1 MARKK
6 RQRGS
11 HRDGPASPR
20 RSESRKS
27 LSGDSARARKPQPA
41 PAAPGRTGKTSSQ
54 IFLPALLFFVCFG
67 LYVSNGDFLPGG
79 DQQGNMLASVNLL
92 KRHAFSL
99 SPPDAPNAFLWTLQ
113 RPGKEPQPVTIRQ
126 WTREADDLYAQGR
139 LKAVNRYYLAK
150 TRRPEEYV
158 NTFGLG
164 AAITALP
171 VYAFLDLFV
180 DIESNRYWW
189 WHGGALTA
197 SLLTAFAAV
206 FVFLTARRFVGS
218 LPALLTALAFGLG
231 SCVWPI
237 SSQALWQHPATTFFL
252 SLGAY
257 FLLGI
262 PERRGYAAGCGAAL
276 GMAVLCRPTSAI
288 VVVCVGAYL
297 LWANRRWFAAYVLAG
312 LPFAVILAAYNGYYF
327 GSPFEFGQTI
337 ASKRI
342 ALRFTGSADLWQSP
356 ILESLPGLFISPS
369 RGLAFYSPVLL
380 FGLVGAVLAWK
391 DRRYRPLIPL
401 QAATLLLILVAAKWF
416 DWWGGS
422 TYGYRPIVD
431 TAPFLALMMIP
442 VIDRV
447 VSSRWM
453 LSLFAALLLWSAAVQ
468 FVGAWSYSV
477 TGWTGQWRD
486 YDNPDKASLW
496 QWTRPQIV
504 YHIANFQSERAIK
517 KRLQQRYTKARLPI
531 LYLSPPK

>member
-1 MARKK
+1 MT
-6 RQRGS
+6 
-11 HRDGPASPR
+11 
-20 RSESRKS
+20 S
-27 LSGDSARARKPQPA
+27 LQ
-41 PAAPGRTGKTSSQ
+41 TL
-54 IFLPALLFFVCFG
+54 LPVLLFFLCFG
-67 LYVSNGDFLPGG
+67 AYVSNGDFLPS
-79 DQQGNMLASVNLL
+79 DDAKGNMLASVNLL
-92 KRHAFSL
+92 KRHTFSL
-99 SPPDAPNAFLWTLQ
+99 SPPNAPGSFFWVLE
-113 RPGKEPQPVTIRQ
+113 RPGEKPHTVAVHEWSGEV
-126 WTREADDLYAQGR
+126 DDLYAQGH
-139 LKAVNRYYLAK
+139 LKAENKYYLAK
-150 TRRPEEYV
+150 TTHPEAYV
-158 NTFGLG
+158 NSFGLG
-164 AAITALP
+164 AAMTALP

-180 DIESNRYWW
+180 DIESNRNWW

-197 SLLTAFAAV
+197 SFLTAFAAV
-206 FVFLTARRFVGS
+206 CVFLAARRFVS
-218 LPALLTALAFGLG
+218 PLPALLTALAFGLG

-237 SSQALWQHPATTFFL
+237 SSQALWQHPANTFFL

-262 PERRGYAAGCGAAL
+262 PERRGYAVYCGAAL

-288 VVVCVGAYL
+288 VVVCMGAYL
-297 LWANRRWFAAYVLAG
+297 LWANRRRLPGYVLGG
-312 LPFAVILAAYNGYYF
+312 LPFALILTVYNGYYF
-327 GSPFEFGQTI
+327 GNPFEFGQTV
-337 ASKRI
+337 ASKNI
-342 ALRFTGSADLWQSP
+342 ALASTGSENLWQSP

-369 RGLAFYSPVLL
+369 RGLVFYSPVLL

-401 QAATLLLILVAAKWF
+401 QAATLLLIVVAAKWF

-453 LSLFAALLLWSAAVQ
+453 LSLFGALLLWSAAVQ
-468 FVGAWSYSV
+468 FVGAWSYSIS
-477 TGWTGQWRD
+477 GWTSQWRD

-504 YHIANFQSERAIK
+504 YHIANFRSERATK
-517 KRLQQRYTKARLPI
+517 KRSQKRQTQARVPI

>member
-1 MARKK
+1 MARRK
-6 RQRGS
+6 RQRGP
-11 HRDGPASPR
+11 RRAAPASPR
-20 RSESRKS
+20 SLKS
-27 LSGDSARARKPQPA
+27 QKDLSGDSARGRKAQPA
-41 PAAPGRTGKTSSQ
+41 PAAPGRTGKTPSQ
-54 IFLPALLFFVCFG
+54 IFLPVLLFFVCFIA
-67 LYVSNGDFLPGG
+67 YVSNGDFLPGA

-92 KRHAFSL
+92 KRHTLSL
-99 SPPDAPNAFLWTLQ
+99 GPRDAPNAFLWALE
-113 RPGKEPQPVTIRQ
+113 RPGKEPQRISLGQ
-126 WTREADDLYAQGR
+126 WSRAADDLYAQGR
-139 LKAVNRYYLAK
+139 LKAVNRYYLAE
-150 TRRPEEYV
+150 TRHPEEYV

-164 AAITALP
+164 AAMTALP

-206 FVFLTARRFVGS
+206 FVFLAARRFVGS
-218 LPALLTALAFGLG
+218 LPAVLTALAFGLG
-231 SCVWPI
+231 SCAWPI
-237 SSQALWQHPATTFFL
+237 SSQALWQHPATTFYL
-252 SLGAY
+252 SLGAC
-257 FLLGI
+257 FLVGI
-262 PERRGYAAGCGAAL
+262 PERRGYAAYCGAAL

-297 LWANRRWFAAYVLAG
+297 LWANRRWFAGYVLAG
-312 LPFAVILAAYNGYYF
+312 LPFAVILALYNGYYF

-342 ALRFTGSADLWQSP
+342 ALAFTGSADLWQSP

-369 RGLAFYSPVLL
+369 RGLVFYSPVLL

-391 DRRYRPLIPL
+391 QPRYRPLIPL

-453 LSLFAALLLWSAAVQ
+453 LGLFGALLLWSAAVQ
-468 FVGAWSYSV
+468 FVGAWSYSLS
-477 TGWTGQWRD
+477 GWTSQWKD

-496 QWTRPQIV
+496 QWRRPQIV
-504 YHIANFQSERAIK
+504 YHIANFQSERATK
-517 KRLQQRYTKARLPI
+517 KRLQQRYTKKRMPI
-531 LYLSPPK
+531 LHLSPPK

>member
-6 RQRGS
+6 RKRGS
-11 HRDGPASPR
+11 RRDGPVSPR
-20 RSESRKS
+20 SSKSRKD
-27 LSGDSARARKPQPA
+27 LSSDSASSRERQGVL
-41 PAAPGRTGKTSSQ
+41 AAPDRAGKTSLQ
-54 IFLPALLFFVCFG
+54 IFLPVLLFFVCFG

-79 DQQGNMLASVNLL
+79 DQQGNMLAVVNLL
-92 KRHAFSL
+92 KRHTFSL
-99 SPPDAPNAFLWTLQ
+99 GPPDSPASFIWVLES
-113 RPGKEPQPVTIRQ
+113 PGKEPQRVTIGQ
-126 WTREADDLYAQGR
+126 WSREVDDLYAQGR

-150 TRRPEEYV
+150 TRRSEEYV

-164 AAITALP
+164 AAMTALP

-206 FVFLTARRFVGS
+206 CVFLAARRFAGS
-218 LPALLTALAFGLG
+218 LPALLPALAFGLG
-231 SCVWPI
+231 SCVWSI
-237 SSQALWQHPATTFFL
+237 SSQALWQHPATTFYL

-262 PERRGYAAGCGAAL
+262 PERRGYAAYCGVAL
-276 GMAVLCRPTSAI
+276 GMAVLCRPTSAM

-297 LWANRRWFAAYVLAG
+297 LWANRRWFARYVLGG
-312 LPFAVILAAYNGYYF
+312 LPFAVMLALYNGYYF

-337 ASKRI
+337 ASKNI
-342 ALRFTGSADLWQSP
+342 ALASTGSADLWQSP
-356 ILESLPGLFISPS
+356 ILESLPGLFFSPS

-380 FGLVGAVLAWK
+380 FGFVGAVLAWK
-391 DRRYRPLIPL
+391 EPRYRPLIPL
-401 QAATLLLILVAAKWF
+401 QAATLLLFIVAAKWF

-431 TAPFLALMMIP
+431 TVPFFALMMIP

-447 VSSRWM
+447 VSNRWI
-453 LSLFAALLLWSAAVQ
+453 LSLFGALLLWSATVQ
-468 FVGAWSYSV
+468 FVGAWSYSL
-477 TGWTGQWRD
+477 TGWTSQWRD

-517 KRLQQRYTKARLPI
+517 KRLQQRYTKAGVPI
-531 LYLSPPK
+531 LYLSPPE

>member
-1 MARKK
+1 MPRKK
-6 RQRGS
+6 RTRGS
-11 HRDGPASPR
+11 HRDGPASTR
-20 RSESRKS
+20 RSESQKS
-27 LSGDSARARKPQPA
+27 LSGDSARGRKTQRAPA
-41 PAAPGRTGKTSSQ
+41 PPGRTGTPSSQ
-54 IFLPALLFFVCFG
+54 IFLPVLMFVVCFG

-99 SPPDAPNAFLWTLQ
+99 SPPDAPRSFLWTLE

-158 NTFGLG
+158 NTFGFG

-206 FVFLTARRFVGS
+206 FVFLAARRFVGS

-237 SSQALWQHPATTFFL
+237 SSQALWQHPATTFYL
-252 SLGAY
+252 SLGAC

-297 LWANRRWFAAYVLAG
+297 LWANRRWFAEYVLAG
-312 LPFAVILAAYNGYYF
+312 LPFAVILALYNGYYF

-337 ASKRI
+337 ASKNI
-342 ALRFTGSADLWQSP
+342 ALASTGSAELWQSP

-369 RGLAFYSPVLL
+369 RGLVFYSPVLL

-391 DRRYRPLIPL
+391 KPRYHPLIPL

-477 TGWTGQWRD
+477 TGWTSQWKD

-496 QWTRPQIV
+496 QWTRPQIL
-504 YHIANFQSERAIK
+504 YHIANFQSERAVK
-517 KRLQQRYTKARLPI
+517 KRFQQRYTRPGIPI
-531 LYLSPPK
+531 LYPSPPK